1 MKNKIEFDGKSY
13 EVKEPTIT
21 DWSNVMKYKDIL
33 DEEEMYYKILE
44 EFTGMSRDEI
54 LSHNAADIIRIGDA
68 VQQIMLHQNKKLHSS
83 FEHKG
88 IKYLLVD
95 VNRISF
101 GQFVDIDTFLR
112 KDEKYRILNLNEL
125 AAYMYCEEGVEYGVS
140 DFKAR
145 IEAFKDLEVKHV
157 ESALFFLANLAEAS
171 QSLTQLYSKSRL
183 LWRIMKIRI
192 ALMIIGDGITQLVHS
207 QKTKFGRL
215 IMWLISPLLGLSI
228 ISVTLWT
235 SIRKKKKK

>member
-1 MKNKIEFDGKSY
+1 MKNKIEFNGKSY

-21 DWSNVMKYKDIL
+21 DWSNVMRYKDIL

-54 LSHNAADIIRIGDA
+54 LSHNAADIIRVGDA
-68 VQQIMLHQNKKLHSS
+68 VQQIMLHENKKLNTSIK
-83 FEHKG
+83 HKD
-88 IKYLLVD
+88 KTYLLVD

-140 DFKAR
+140 DYKGR
-145 IEAFKDLEVKHV
+145 IEAFKDLPVKHV

-171 QSLTQLYSKSRL
+171 QNLTQLYSKSRL
-183 LWRIMKIRI
+183 LWKIMKIRI

-235 SIRKKKKK
+235 SIKKKRKK

>member
-1 MKNKIEFDGKSY
+1 MAKAGVIGEGVMMSDLKGHGVSEEKKKIF
-13 EVKEPTIT
+13 
-21 DWSNVMKYKDIL
+21 
-33 DEEEMYYKILE
+33 
-44 EFTGMSRDEI
+44 
-54 LSHNAADIIRIGDA
+54 
-68 VQQIMLHQNKKLHSS
+68 
-83 FEHKG
+83 
-88 IKYLLVD
+88 
-95 VNRISF
+95 
-101 GQFVDIDTFLR
+101 
-112 KDEKYRILNLNEL
+112 
-125 AAYMYCEEGVEYGVS
+125 EEGVEYGVS

-145 IEAFKDLEVKHV
+145 IEAFKDLEVKYV

-171 QSLTQLYSKSRL
+171 QSLTQLYSKSKW